1 MQGWLRLWVGKNS
14 QLQRGDIV
22 REFFGIRT
30 HLRGE
35 WLRIAFGARDDFDR
49 DFPENAKRLS
59 GILFRNKTIPALRC
73 APAGM
78 TEKPYFFSFAIS
90 CASRMAFSS

>member
-1 MQGWLRLWVGKNS
+1 MQGWLRLWGGENS
-14 QLQRGDIV
+14 QLQGGHIV

-30 HLRGE
+30 HLHGE
-35 WLRIAFGARDDFDR
+35 GVRIAFGARDDFDS

-59 GILFRNKTIPALRC
+59 GIFSRNKTIPALRF
-73 APAGM
+73 APARM
-78 TEKPYFFSFAIS
+78 TEKSYFFSFAIS